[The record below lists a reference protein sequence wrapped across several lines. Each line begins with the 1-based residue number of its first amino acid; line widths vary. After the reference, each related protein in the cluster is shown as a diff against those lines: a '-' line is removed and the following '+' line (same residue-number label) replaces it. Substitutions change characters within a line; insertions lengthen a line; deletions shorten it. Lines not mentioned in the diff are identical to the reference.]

1 MKLTVFNGSG
11 RGKTGNTQI
20 LLDAFLEG
28 FSSVEG
34 NTVETHILMPGRNMD
49 ACTAA
54 FASAENVLMVFPMY
68 TDMVPGV
75 VKALIETLQPYC
87 GREGNPSIGFIIHC
101 GFPEGVQLRALERYL
116 EKLSRRLGCRH
127 TGTVLKGNSEGLRE
141 SSPKSIQKY
150 MEPYRQLG
158 RSFALNGVMD
168 QTLIADLAK
177 PERMPG
183 FMLFTFRHLMGLF
196 NTGWD
201 TTLKKNGVFQ
211 RRFDKPYA
219 ED

>member
-11 RGKTGNTQI
+11 RGKKGNTQI
-20 LLDAFLEG
+20 MLDAFLRG
-28 FSSVEG
+28 FASVEG
-34 NTVETHILMPGRNMD
+34 CTYEAHVLMPGRNME

-54 FASAENVLMVFPMY
+54 FASAEHVLMAFPMY
-68 TDMVPGV
+68 TDMVPGI
-75 VKALIETLQPYC
+75 VKTLIETLQPFC

-141 SSPKSIQKY
+141 SSPKSIQKS
-150 MEPYRQLG
+150 METFENLG
-158 RSFALNGVMD
+158 RSFAVNGVLD
-168 QTLIADLAK
+168 QAVIADLAQ

-183 FMLFTFRHLMGLF
+183 LMIFVFRHLMGLF

-201 TTLKKNGVFQ
+201 NSAKKNGVFH